1 MSLFDGIIACWD
13 AGGKRS
19 YPGTG
24 TTWYDI
30 VGGNDADL
38 DNFDSGFFDPNYGGS
53 LAYDGTDSLATN
65 SSIEKAASCSFC
77 CWASTPTIGQGG
89 MAAQPMLFNAGNDG
103 SGPDLFFAYGK
114 FVWNTWDGGGNP
126 FGDRPSNVEDG
137 NFHYYVLTNE
147 SSSNAKLY
155 YDGAYHSSATYKN
168 ASAHDVIM
176 IGGTTSGYKWNG
188 NIANFAIYNKILTP
202 AEIKELYYMQKSRF
216 ED

>member
-1 MSLFDGIIACWD
+1 MGRW
-13 AGGKRS
+13 
-19 YPGTG
+19 
-24 TTWYDI
+24 
-30 VGGNDADL
+30 
-38 DNFDSGFFDPNYGGS
+38 
-53 LAYDGTDSLATN
+53 
-65 SSIEKAASCSFC
+65 
-77 CWASTPTIGQGG
+77 
-89 MAAQPMLFNAGNDG
+89 
-103 SGPDLFFAYGK
+103 
-114 FVWNTWDGGGNP
+114 GNP

-137 NFHYYVLTNE
+137 NFHYYVVTNE
-147 SSSNAKLY
+147 SASNAKLY